1 MRTPRIAPRGAQ
13 KQRAQ
18 EGIATTSFPC
28 FAGRRAHHDRLRH
41 QQSRAASHM
50 KRLSR
55 LTALTNSVTDRSPTR
70 TQCRAG
76 AFHSDHHG
84 SVVAWLGATL
94 AHTGLAVLVFLLPFC
109 AVCL

>member
-1 MRTPRIAPRGAQ
+1 VRTPRIAPRGAQ

-55 LTALTNSVTDRSPTR
+55 LTALTNSVTLIDRQPARSAGRVRFIR
-70 TQCRAG
+70 TITVP
-76 AFHSDHHG
+76 S
-84 SVVAWLGATL
+84 WLGWGRRWRTP
-94 AHTGLAVLVFLLPFC
+94 V
-109 AVCL
+109 